1 MLKLRRWRFLW
12 AVAISYLLLNLQ
24 ILAIVVDVA
33 QPETGNRCVVDSEEE
48 MDWLVKIS
56 QSVITEN

>member
-1 MLKLRRWRFLW
+1 VLKLRRWRFLW
-12 AVAISYLLLNLQ
+12 AVAISYLLVNLQ
-24 ILAIVVDVA
+24 ILAIIVDVA

>member
-12 AVAISYLLLNLQ
+12 AVAISYLLVNLQ
-24 ILAIVVDVA
+24 ILAIIVDVA